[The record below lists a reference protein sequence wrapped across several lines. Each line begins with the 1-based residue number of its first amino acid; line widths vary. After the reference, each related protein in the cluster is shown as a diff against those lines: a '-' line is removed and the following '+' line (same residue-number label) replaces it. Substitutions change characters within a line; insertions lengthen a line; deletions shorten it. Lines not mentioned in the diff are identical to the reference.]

1 MVIGTIIERTLET
14 VGTERRVYLTLR
26 GAGVQAKPPRGGEN

>member
-14 VGTERRVYLTLR
+14 VGTERRVYLTL
-26 GAGVQAKPPRGGEN
+26 GGGGRHSGKAS